1 MPFMQACCISELKRR
16 SKAEPQSAD
25 FSAIKSDHGFDLTDA
40 QFSKVPAFSQ
50 ADFKQAPDLDNVRFP
65 ARPFSR
71 GGDKDLVPQYR
82 ALKRLA
88 VQGYDYEREQMAF
101 KGELRSRRWLIDKWY
116 GPSVWFGMFYDF
128 FADCG
133 RSIWRPFA
141 TWAALVLGFAAFYF
155 WRSADGLATR
165 CGSPE
170 TPALQALYLSIKNGL
185 VLFGGT
191 RRRTHQS
198 GLSLPLWWRCEPS
211 RYPAQRDLCRDSVAD
226 AHQRRAALSVPSRG
240 AQPVQD

>member
-1 MPFMQACCISELKRR
+1 M
-16 SKAEPQSAD
+16 
-25 FSAIKSDHGFDLTDA
+25 
-40 QFSKVPAFSQ
+40 PAFNQS
-50 ADFKQAPDLDNVRFP
+50 DFKQAPDLDNVSFP
-65 ARPFSR
+65 ARPFWR

-116 GPSVWFGMFYDF
+116 GPSVWFGIIYDF

-133 RSIWRPFA
+133 RSIWRPFV
-141 TWAALVLGFAAFYF
+141 TWAGLVLAFAAFYF

-185 VLFGGT
+185 VMFGGT
-191 RRRTHQS
+191 RDARINQA
-198 GLSLPLWWRCEPS
+198 
-211 RYPAQRDLCRDSVAD
+211 YLCLYGGD
-226 AHQRRAALSVPSRG
+226 ANQAAIPLSVTYVETL
-240 AQPVQD
+240 AQTPISAVLLFLFLLAVRNQFKIK